1 MGSIVGACVLGFALF
16 WNPFARPNLEKS
28 IVTVQ
33 PAPGVQAPA
42 GKDDVLTILY
52 SGDGGWA
59 DLDKQ
64 LGTAFAARG
73 IPVLGVNSFKYFWRS
88 RSPDVAAQQLDA
100 LITDSLAK
108 WHKQRVWLVGFSFG
122 ADVLPTLIDKLS
134 PAARSRIAQLV
145 LLSPSHDATFEI
157 QLQGYMKP
165 QGHLAML
172 LKKLSDRFNN
182 VPDYPALP
190 PVVALDTRFPV
201 VCYYGKDDA
210 DDSLCREKGLPAW
223 VTVHGEAGGH
233 HFDEGYQRLAEQMIG
248 ELPASKVPALP
259 AQKTSPA
266 AAASTAVPASAA
278 SAALPASAASAI
290 AQRRIADRHP
300 GTRGSVTLKSH
311 A

>member
-1 MGSIVGACVLGFALF
+1 MGSVVGACVLGFALF
-16 WNPFARPNLEKS
+16 WNPFARPSLEKS
-28 IVTVQ
+28 IVTVP

-64 LGTAFAARG
+64 LGGAFAARG
-73 IPVLGVNSFKYFWRS
+73 LPVLGVNSFKYFWRA
-88 RSPDVAAQQLDA
+88 RPPDVAAQQLAA

-134 PAARSRIAQLV
+134 PAARSRITQLV

-157 QLQGYMKP
+157 QFEGYMAA
-165 QGHLAML
+165 QGRFKAFV
-172 LKKLSDRFNN
+172 KTLSEKFNK
-182 VPDYPALP
+182 VPEYPALP
-190 PVVALDTRFPV
+190 PVVALDNRFPV

-210 DDSLCREKGLPAW
+210 DDSLCTVQGLPAW

-233 HFDEGYQRLAEQMIG
+233 HFDEGYQRLAEQMIDG
-248 ELPASKVPALP
+248 LPAGNMSAP
-259 AQKTSPA
+259 PA
-266 AAASTAVPASAA
+266 AVASTAVPASAA
-278 SAALPASAASAI
+278 SAAQPSSAASVG
-290 AQRRIADRHP
+290 H
-300 GTRGSVTLKSH
+300 H
-311 A
+311 

>member
-16 WNPFARPNLEKS
+16 WNPFARPSLERS
-28 IVTVQ
+28 IVVVPPT
-33 PAPGVQAPA
+33 PGVQAPV
-42 GKDDVLTILY
+42 GKGDVLTVLY

-73 IPVLGVNSFKYFWRS
+73 IPVLGVNSFKYFWRA
-88 RSPDVAAQQLDA
+88 RSPEVAAQQLDA

-157 QLQGYMKP
+157 QFEGYMAA
-165 QGHLAML
+165 QGRFKAFV
-172 LKKLSDRFNN
+172 KTLSEKFNK
-182 VPDYPALP
+182 VPEYPALP
-190 PVVALDTRFPV
+190 PVVALDNRFPV

-210 DDSLCREKGLPAW
+210 DDSLCTMQGLPAW

-233 HFDEGYQRLAEQMIG
+233 HFDEGYQRLAEQMIDG
-248 ELPASKVPALP
+248 LPANEASTA
-259 AQKTSPA
+259 AQPA
-266 AAASTAVPASAA
+266 AAASATVPASAA
-278 SAALPASAASAI
+278 TTLLPIAASSATG
-290 AQRRIADRHP
+290 HP
-300 GTRGSVTLKSH
+300 
-311 A
+311 

>member
-1 MGSIVGACVLGFALF
+1 MWTVVGACVLGFALF
-16 WNPFARPNLEKS
+16 WNPFARPSLEHS
-28 IVTVQ
+28 IVVVQ
-33 PAPGVQAPA
+33 PAPGVQPPA

-100 LITDSLAK
+100 LISDSLTK
-108 WHKQRVWLVGFSFG
+108 WHKQRAWLVGFSFG

-134 PAARSRIAQLV
+134 PATRSRITQLV

-157 QLQGYMKP
+157 QIQGYMKP
-165 QGHLAML
+165 QGRLTML
-172 LKKLSDRFNN
+172 LKNLSDRFNN

-190 PVVALDTRFPV
+190 PVVALDKRFPV

-210 DDSLCREKGLPAW
+210 DDSLCTERGLPAW

-233 HFDEGYQRLAEQMIG
+233 HFDEGYQRLAEQMIDG
-248 ELPASKVPALP
+248 LPASKVPASR
-259 AQKTSPA
+259 AQTTPPA
-266 AAASTAVPASAA
+266 AAASAAVPAPAA
-278 SAALPASAASAI
+278 SAAPPVSASPNAG
-290 AQRRIADRHP
+290 QR
-300 GTRGSVTLKSH
+300 
-311 A
+311 

>member
-1 MGSIVGACVLGFALF
+1 MKRGKWIMWTSAGACVCVLGFALL
-16 WNPFARPNLEKS
+16 WNPFARPSLEKS
-28 IVTVQ
+28 IVVVP

-64 LGTAFAARG
+64 LGTAFATRD
-73 IPVLGVNSFKYFWRS
+73 IPVLGVNSFKYFWRA

-100 LITDSLAK
+100 LIIDSLAT

-134 PAARSRIAQLV
+134 PAARSRITQLV

-157 QLQGYMKP
+157 QFEGYMVA
-165 QGHLAML
+165 QGRFKAFV
-172 LKKLSDRFNN
+172 KTLSEKFNK
-182 VPDYPALP
+182 VVEYPALP
-190 PVVALDTRFPV
+190 PLVALDNRFPV

-210 DDSLCREKGLPAW
+210 ADSLCTKKDLPAW

-233 HFDEGYQRLAEQMIG
+233 HFDEGYQRLAEQMIDG
-248 ELPASKVPALP
+248 LPAGNTSASPAHATPPATATSAGVALP
-259 AQKTSPA
+259 GSGGMP
-266 AAASTAVPASAA
+266 AA
-278 SAALPASAASAI
+278 SAADTAAH
-290 AQRRIADRHP
+290 RR
-300 GTRGSVTLKSH
+300 VT
-311 A
+311 AVRWR

>member
-1 MGSIVGACVLGFALF
+1 MNLSKRGKWIMGTFVVACVCVVGLALF
-16 WNPFARPNLEKS
+16 WNPFARPSLEKS
-28 IVTVQ
+28 VVVVQ
-33 PAPGVQAPA
+33 PAPGVRAPA
-42 GKDDVLTILY
+42 GKGDVLTILY

-73 IPVLGVNSFKYFWRS
+73 IPVLGINSFKYFWRN

-122 ADVLPTLIDKLS
+122 ADALPTLIDKLS
-134 PAARSRIAQLV
+134 PAARSRITQLV
-145 LLSPSHDATFEI
+145 LLSPSRDITFEI

-165 QGHLAML
+165 QGHFAML
-172 LKKLSDRFNN
+172 LKNLSDRFNN

-190 PVVALDTRFPV
+190 PVVALDNRFPV

-210 DDSLCREKGLPAW
+210 DDSLCTERGLPAW

-233 HFDEGYQRLAEQMIG
+233 HFDEGYQPLAEQMID
-248 ELPASKVPALP
+248 ELPAQAAKPSAVTRA
-259 AQKTSPA
+259 ASPA
-266 AAASTAVPASAA
+266 STTSDAGY
-278 SAALPASAASAI
+278 
-290 AQRRIADRHP
+290 R
-300 GTRGSVTLKSH
+300 
-311 A
+311 

>member
-1 MGSIVGACVLGFALF
+1 MWTGIGACVCILGFVL
-16 WNPFARPNLEKS
+16 WNPFARPSLEKS

-73 IPVLGVNSFKYFWRS
+73 IPVLGVNSFKYFWRA
-88 RSPDVAAQQLDA
+88 RSPDAAAQQLDA
-100 LITDSLAK
+100 LITGSLAK

-134 PAARSRIAQLV
+134 PATRARITQLV

-157 QLQGYMKP
+157 QFEGYMTA
-165 QGHLAML
+165 QGRFKAFV
-172 LKKLSDRFNN
+172 KTLSEKFNK
-182 VPDYPALP
+182 VPEYPALP
-190 PVVALDTRFPV
+190 PVVALDNRFPV
-201 VCYYGKDDA
+201 ACYYGKDDA
-210 DDSLCREKGLPAW
+210 DDSLCTQKGLPNW

-233 HFDEGYQRLAEQMIG
+233 HFDEGYQRLAEQMIDA
-248 ELPASKVPALP
+248 LPASKGSAQTAPPAVGA
-259 AQKTSPA
+259 AQPSSGTSGA
-266 AAASTAVPASAA
+266 GHT
-278 SAALPASAASAI
+278 
-290 AQRRIADRHP
+290 DR
-300 GTRGSVTLKSH
+300 GH
-311 A
+311 ARPIDLLR